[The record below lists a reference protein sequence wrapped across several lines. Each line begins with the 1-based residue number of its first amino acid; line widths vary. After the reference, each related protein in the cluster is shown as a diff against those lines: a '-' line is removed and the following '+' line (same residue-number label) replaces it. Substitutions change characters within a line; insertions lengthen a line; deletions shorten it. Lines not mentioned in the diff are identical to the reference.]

1 MDISFIRPM
10 LTNITFPKMD
20 LFDGFDLEPSEIKS
34 WLENPENRYR
44 VFTEEF
50 LDSISEIPK
59 IHNEDDSGEN
69 FDAHKAFETNSDAL
83 NLIGLCR
90 KLEKHIELVYKNQV
104 FNTYSHQQ
112 QENARFLL
120 DLNGQQAMQ
129 LGLDFGRVEGCLLAY
144 KSIFASHTVLTQ
156 KFSEK
161 ELLAMSSSAVGSRK
175 NLKRRTKAIKWIE
188 QNLNANPE
196 LSINAL
202 AKELHNKS
210 TKKLD
215 GFERTIPLS
224 TAKDWIRKVKNGRQT
239 G

>member
-1 MDISFIRPM
+1 MDISVIRP
-10 LTNITFPKMD
+10 LLSEITFPKMD
-20 LFDGFDLEPSEIKS
+20 LFNGFELEASEIQCWFK
-34 WLENPENRYR
+34 NPRNRNR
-44 VFTEEF
+44 VFSDDF
-50 LDSISEIPK
+50 LDGIEEIKNNDDDEIDISQQFQCSEQAI
-59 IHNEDDSGEN
+59 G
-69 FDAHKAFETNSDAL
+69 
-83 NLIGLCR
+83 LIGLSR
-90 KLEKHIELVYKNQV
+90 VLERQVELVYKNPV
-104 FNTYSHQQ
+104 FNTVGPPPLA
-112 QENARFLL
+112 NINLLL
-120 DLNGQQAMQ
+120 DLNAQFALQ
-129 LGLDFGRVEGCLLAY
+129 LGLDFGRVESFVRSTKLM
-144 KSIFASHTVLTQ
+144 FENHTILTQ

-224 TAKDWIRKVKNGRQT
+224 TAKDWIRKVKNERQT

>member
-1 MDISFIRPM
+1 M
-10 LTNITFPKMD
+10 
-20 LFDGFDLEPSEIKS
+20 
-34 WLENPENRYR
+34 
-44 VFTEEF
+44 
-50 LDSISEIPK
+50 
-59 IHNEDDSGEN
+59 
-69 FDAHKAFETNSDAL
+69 
-83 NLIGLCR
+83 
-90 KLEKHIELVYKNQV
+90 